1 MFKYLKF
8 MSFHLMALIAIAS
21 ITLGESYISIGFAI
35 WVAVYLGGDILF
47 GDDVHTPSYQF
58 PALLTWQ
65 LWLALPL
72 TVMLVFVSSWQFASQ
87 DIGQYGALITRISG
101 YDVLL
106 ARENTS
112 LIQYG
117 VMVIYLGLVV
127 GVMATIT
134 GHELSHRTWQ
144 PVSLLIGRWLLAFSF
159 DANFAIEHVYGHHK
173 YVSTL
178 DDPATAPRG
187 RNVYAHIVMSTIKGN
202 ISAWHI
208 ERQRLMRKQLALLSW
223 HNKALRGYAMSLVIM
238 GWVFWLAGWQGVSF
252 FVLMALWAK
261 ATLEIVNYMEH
272 YGLVRAVNS
281 PVQPHHS
288 WNTNKRVSSWAMFNL
303 TRHSHHHAQGQ
314 LPYHQLSP
322 YPHAPQMI
330 GGYLSTFV
338 LTLIPPLWHQLMLP
352 KLQHWDAHFATAIEY
367 QLAQQ
372 ANANSGI
379 AAYQTCAKASI

>member
-47 GDDVHTPSYQF
+47 GDDVNTPSYQF

-87 DIGQYGALITRISG
+87 DIGQYGALITRMSG
-101 YDVLL
+101 HDVLL
-106 ARENTS
+106 AREHTS

-144 PVSLLIGRWLLAFSF
+144 PLSLLIGRWLLAFSF

-187 RNVYAHIVMSTIKGN
+187 RNVYVHIVMSTIKGN

-338 LTLIPPLWHQLMLP
+338 ITLIPPLWHQLMLS

-367 QLAQQ
+367 QLALQ